1 MLAVTAV
8 LGGAALGGGLIGCG
22 GNDDDSEDTGTDA
35 GGGSDEAVAQ
45 DAKAKAAALTAQT
58 TLEVYF
64 TETATYDG
72 ATPEELAKLDPAIA
86 EADVTVTAKARNYEL
101 TVKSESG
108 NTFTLMRN
116 ADGPT
121 TKSCETEGEGGCPD
135 GGQW

>member
-1 MLAVTAV
+1 MGHVRER
-8 LGGAALGGGLIGCG
+8 AALLTVVALLVPVGCG
-22 GNDDDSEDTGTDA
+22 GDDDDG

-45 DAKAKAAALTAQT
+45 DAEAKAAGLTAQT

-72 ATPEELAKLDPAIA
+72 ATPAELAELDPAIA
-86 EADVTVTAKARNYEL
+86 EADLSVTGDAQGYEL

-108 NTFTLMRN
+108 NTFTLMRD
-116 ADGPT
+116 AEGPT